1 MTTALLD
8 TRPGTAVD
16 HVAELHALIDRLH
29 TAPVVVTGHGRQVAE
44 TDRAIHRL
52 TRTS

>member
-16 HVAELHALIDRLH
+16 HVAELHALIDQLH
-29 TAPVVVTGHGRQVAE
+29 AH
-44 TDRAIHRL
+44 RAR
-52 TRTS
+52 